1 MSSFTNQGSPDR
13 FLVEFEKCVL
23 KGKAQFRM
31 QETPIC
37 DIIHYE
43 DARWR
48 PLIPGDHVLAPLNTS
63 MEQYGPGTILR
74 GAENRERDLGIVL
87 LLYLHFFTSL
97 C

>member
-1 MSSFTNQGSPDR
+1 
-13 FLVEFEKCVL
+13 
-23 KGKAQFRM
+23 M

-63 MEQYGPGTILR
+63 MEQYGPGTILK
-74 GAENRERDLGIVL
+74 GAENRERGLGIVFL
-87 LLYLHFFTSL
+87 LNLKSKKSIFTSVFVKSKEGTL
-97 C
+97 KLQNNKML